1 MVGHGV
7 RVAVELVDDLL
18 ACNSRHMTSTIREVE
33 DDVVVVQGRS
43 SIASGAVVAN
53 IVAGR
58 SEAKA
63 CRVDPVGIVDT
74 AIEAAS
80 ADAEEALIPR

>member
-1 MVGHGV
+1 M

-43 SIASGAVVAN
+43 SIASGAVVAT
-53 IVAGR
+53 ILASG
-58 SEAKA
+58 SEAKTGH
-63 CRVDPVGIVDT
+63 VDHVGLVDA
-74 AIEAAS
+74 AIGAAI
-80 ADAEEALIPR
+80 ADTEEALIPR